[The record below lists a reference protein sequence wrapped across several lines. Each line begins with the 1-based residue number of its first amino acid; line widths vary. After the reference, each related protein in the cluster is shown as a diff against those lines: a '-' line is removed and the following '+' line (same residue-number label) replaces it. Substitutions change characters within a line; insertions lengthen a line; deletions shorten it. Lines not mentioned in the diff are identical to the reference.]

1 MGMGRTWRKSI
12 ATLLGAF
19 ALYLPKGV
27 LEPEIPENNPLTVEK
42 VALGKKLY
50 FDKRLSADGTV
61 SCASCHDPLHG
72 FADGKVVATG
82 IRGQA
87 GARNS
92 PTVLYTGFS
101 EVQFW
106 DGRAPTL
113 EEQAKQPLVNPVEMG
128 QPSHDAVV
136 QAVLRAPDYP
146 PLFEKAFGSSQVTID
161 RIVQAIA
168 SFERTLA
175 PFSSPFDRFLAGD
188 KNALSDAAKRGFQLF
203 QGKARCVTCHE
214 FNTSFPYFTDNKFHN
229 IGVAMKG
236 NFEQLARQA
245 QAIQAR
251 GDKEAESSLA
261 HKPGVEA
268 LGRWLV
274 TRAPRDIGAFKTPGL
289 RNVALTAPYMHDG
302 SLKTLEE
309 VMDFYNRGGE
319 PNPNLDGG
327 MRPLNLRQEEIA
339 DMIEF
344 MKSLTDDSGGKNFD
358 WEELRELSRKTRAG
372 ELVAAPAP

>member
-1 MGMGRTWRKSI
+1 MRLWARMRTPLVSMM
-12 ATLLGAF
+12 GAF

-27 LEPEIPENNPLTVEK
+27 LEPLIPPENPLTAEK
-42 VALGKKLY
+42 VALGKRLY

-61 SCASCHDPLHG
+61 SCASCHDPLRG
-72 FADGKVVATG
+72 FADGKAVATG
-82 IRGQA
+82 IRNQA

-92 PTVLYTGFS
+92 PTVLYAGFS

-106 DGRAPTL
+106 DGRAPSL
-113 EEQAKQPLVNPVEMG
+113 EEQAKQPLINPVEMG

-136 QAVLRAPDYP
+136 KAVASIADYP
-146 PLFEKAFGSSQVTID
+146 PLFAKAFGTPEVTID

-188 KNALSDAAKRGFQLF
+188 KSAISDAAKRGFQLF

-214 FNTSFPYFTDNKFHN
+214 FNASFPFFTDNKFHN

-236 NFEQLARQA
+236 NFEQLAREA
-245 QAIQAR
+245 QALQTR
-251 GDKEAESSLA
+251 RDREAETSLA

-268 LGRWLV
+268 LGRWIV
-274 TRAPRDIGAFKTPGL
+274 TREAKDIGAFKTPGL

-302 SLKTLEE
+302 SLQTLEE

-327 MRPLNLRQEEIA
+327 MRPLDLTREEIA
-339 DMIEF
+339 DIIEF
-344 MKSLTDDSGGKNFD
+344 MKSLTDENGGNNFD
-358 WEELRELSRKTRAG
+358 WEELKELSRKTRAA
-372 ELVAAPAP
+372 ELVAAPVP

>member
-1 MGMGRTWRKSI
+1 MGFKA
-12 ATLLGAF
+12 ATKRSLATVLGAF

-27 LEPEIPENNPLTVEK
+27 LEPLIPPDNPLTAEK

-61 SCASCHDPLHG
+61 SCATCHDPLHG
-72 FADGKVVATG
+72 FADGKAVAVG

-113 EEQAKQPLVNPVEMG
+113 EEQAKQPLINPVEMG

-136 QAVLRAPDYP
+136 KAVASQPEYP
-146 PLFEKAFGSSQVTID
+146 PLFQQAFGSPQITID

-168 SFERTLA
+168 TFERTLA
-175 PFSSPFDRFLAGD
+175 PFSSPFDRFLAGE
-188 KNALSDAAKRGFQLF
+188 KTALSDAAKRGFQLF
-203 QGKARCVTCHE
+203 LGKARCVTCHE
-214 FNTSFPYFTDNKFHN
+214 FNASFPFFTDNKFHN

-236 NFEQLARQA
+236 NFEALAREA
-245 QAIQAR
+245 QAIQAK
-251 GDKEAESSLA
+251 GNKEAESALA

-268 LGRWLV
+268 LGRWIV
-274 TRAPRDIGAFKTPGL
+274 TREPKDIGAFKTSGL

-327 MRPLNLRQEEIA
+327 MRPLNLTKEEIA
-339 DMIEF
+339 DIIEF
-344 MKSLTDDSGGKNFD
+344 MKSLTDESGGKNFD
-358 WEELRELSRKTRAG
+358 WEELKELSRKTRAG

>member
-1 MGMGRTWRKSI
+1 MGFNKRWQQSV
-12 ATLLGAF
+12 ATCLGAF

-27 LEPEIPENNPLTVEK
+27 LEPDIPQNNPLTAEK

-72 FADGKVVATG
+72 FADGKSVATG

-92 PTVLYTGFS
+92 PTVLYAGFS

-113 EEQAKQPLVNPVEMG
+113 EEQAKQPLINPVEMG

-136 QAVLRAPDYP
+136 KAVASIGEYP
-146 PLFEKAFGSSQVTID
+146 PLFQQAFGSPEITID
-161 RIVQAIA
+161 RIAQAIA

-188 KNALSDAAKRGFQLF
+188 KTALSDSAKRGFQLF

-236 NFEQLARQA
+236 NFEQLAREA

-251 GDKEAESSLA
+251 RDKEAESSLA

-268 LGRWLV
+268 LGRWIV
-274 TRAPRDIGAFKTPGL
+274 TREPKDIGAFKTPGL

-327 MRPLNLRQEEIA
+327 MRPLNLTKEEIA
-339 DMIEF
+339 DIIEF
-344 MKSLTDDSGGKNFD
+344 MRSLTDDSGGKNFD
-358 WEELRELSRKTRAG
+358 WEELKELSRKTRAG